1 MVGLDATVVVIAN
14 PYIASSL
21 HCSLSD
27 LQWVANAYLLSL
39 AVLLVPMGKLG
50 DRFGRRL
57 IFLIGVTG
65 FGLSSLAVGKVGSIG
80 GVIAFRAVLGV
91 FGAMLMPST
100 LTIIRAAFPKER
112 LNLAVGIWGGA
123 AAVWV
128 AAGPVASGSS
138 RPARVMGVVLFHQP
152 AYCRHHARPGHGQ
165 ARREQESPPRLGF

>member
-1 MVGLDATVVVIAN
+1 MNRMQEAELGHSPAGPTDPIRGRTRRGSPAWTLVVVGLGVAMVGLDATVVVIAN

-100 LTIIRAAFPKER
+100 LAIIRAAFPKER
-112 LNLAVGIWGGA
+112 LNLAVG
-123 AAVWV
+123 
-128 AAGPVASGSS
+128 
-138 RPARVMGVVLFHQP
+138 
-152 AYCRHHARPGHGQ
+152 
-165 ARREQESPPRLGF
+165 